1 MRATP
6 RTPRSCDG
14 PRGSVSMRPLGLAGQ
29 GSLQAR
35 RALVSLAS
43 IVEGPVNNRCVSAP
57 HDDMRRRRR
66 ESHGWRGLARSGRVV
81 GPREGDGS
89 LIDARLVA
97 LASINLG
104 GSCHCKWAS
113 AGVSGR
119 REEAEGGTRPCRDTA
134 FTWCV
139 WESPWSQCGQDGFVL
154 LALACSAA
162 RRLGESAPRWPAG
175 SPAQWHRP
183 QIWICAGPRDPPTKP
198 SRGWLWV
205 VVRKPRLGFAEIRAT
220 WNKVTAKA
228 RTYWRGCGGGNWIF
242 FVRGSFYTFFSA
254 KPFF

>member
-1 MRATP
+1 MTIRNWDGAIRATP

-29 GSLQAR
+29 RSLQAR

-43 IVEGPVNNRCVSAP
+43 IVEWPVNNRCVSAP

-89 LIDARLVA
+89 LIDSRLVT

-113 AGVSGR
+113 VRVSWR
-119 REEAEGGTRPCRDTA
+119 TASSLNRNSRTPPSAEVQP
-134 FTWCV
+134 
-139 WESPWSQCGQDGFVL
+139 Q
-154 LALACSAA
+154 
-162 RRLGESAPRWPAG
+162 GE
-175 SPAQWHRP
+175 
-183 QIWICAGPRDPPTKP
+183 
-198 SRGWLWV
+198 
-205 VVRKPRLGFAEIRAT
+205 F
-220 WNKVTAKA
+220 
-228 RTYWRGCGGGNWIF
+228 GGGLPP
-242 FVRGSFYTFFSA
+242 VRT
-254 KPFF
+254 KQLN